1 VSSGV
6 VGAAVVRH
14 PTRVAVVETE
24 ERTRVV
30 GALGVRLVP
39 VEGSAFRVWS
49 GAVVTRMAELRVID
63 VTAAVRRGRAPTRV
77 SAGGLISHCDLIS
90 KCYGS
95 GSTTLNGL
103 ISRELHMVG
112 LTARATWTRSKLPV
126 SESNVGPCRSS

>member
-1 VSSGV
+1 MSSGV

-24 ERTRVV
+24 ERTPVV

-63 VTAAVRRGRAPTRV
+63 SLLPSVGGERRHGFRLVVSSVTV
-77 SAGGLISHCDLIS
+77 I
-90 KCYGS
+90 
-95 GSTTLNGL
+95 
-103 ISRELHMVG
+103 
-112 LTARATWTRSKLPV
+112 
-126 SESNVGPCRSS
+126 